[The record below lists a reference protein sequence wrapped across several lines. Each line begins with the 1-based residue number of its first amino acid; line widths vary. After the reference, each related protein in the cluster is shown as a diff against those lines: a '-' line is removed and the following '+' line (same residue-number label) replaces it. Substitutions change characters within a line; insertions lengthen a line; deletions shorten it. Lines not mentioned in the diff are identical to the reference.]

1 MFKTN
6 SAAPVTPDENE
17 KEKITYTANVSSVRT
32 IKKDGKVREDL
43 MSFDMVVNG
52 VTIQDCLY
60 CFYKKEDGTEG
71 ENILFPSEEYTN
83 SEGKK
88 KRKNKA
94 WFPVSKELRAN
105 IKNQIESL
113 LG

>member
-17 KEKITYTANVSSVRT
+17 KITYTAKVSSVRT
-32 IKKDGKVREDL
+32 IKGSNGAAREDL
-43 MSFDMVVNG
+43 ISFDMVVNG

-60 CFYKKEDGTEG
+60 SIYKKEDGSEG
-71 ENILFPSEEYTN
+71 ENILFPSEAYTN
-83 SEGKK
+83 SKGEK

-94 WFPVSKELRAN
+94 WFPISKELRAN
-105 IKNQIESL
+105 IKEQIESL

>member
-6 SAAPVTPDENE
+6 AAATNPEE
-17 KEKITYTANVSSVRT
+17 EKKEKINYEATVSVVRP

-60 CFYKKEDGTEG
+60 SFYKKEDGSEG

-105 IKNQIESL
+105 IRNQIESL